1 MGCAAPFEESWNKP
15 SGLPAE
21 ALGTEAF
28 ETFVLRPTTEGRLLV
43 FFSAMPSGYPLA
55 DNLNAAHVGNQNIGH
70 LDGAVCLLVV
80 LDNGSHG
87 AANRQ
92 ARAVER
98 VHKARTLEVFRVC
111 DT

>member
-1 MGCAAPFEESWNKP
+1 MPRPSEESWNKP

-98 VHKARTLEVFRVC
+98 VAQ
-111 DT
+111 DANP